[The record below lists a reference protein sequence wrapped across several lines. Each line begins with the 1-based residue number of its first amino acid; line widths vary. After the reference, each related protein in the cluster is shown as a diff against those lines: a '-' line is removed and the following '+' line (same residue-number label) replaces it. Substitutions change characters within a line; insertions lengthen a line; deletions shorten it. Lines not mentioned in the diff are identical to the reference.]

1 MAETAAAV
9 AGRRNVLVT
18 SALPYVNNVPHL
30 GNLVSCVLSADA
42 FARYCRLRGHNV
54 LFVSG
59 TDEYGAATEARA
71 LQERCAPP
79 EICDRY
85 HALHRDLYE
94 WFGIS
99 FDHFGRT
106 SSPQQTEI
114 CQDIFR
120 RLLENN
126 WLSEKTI
133 QQLYCSS
140 CQKFLEDRLVEGS
153 CPVEGPRLLA
163 RRSV

>member
-1 MAETAAAV
+1 
-9 AGRRNVLVT
+9 
-18 SALPYVNNVPHL
+18 VNNVPHL
-30 GNLVSCVLSADA
+30 GNLVGCVLSPDA

-54 LFVSG
+54 LFVCG

-71 LQERCAPP
+71 RREGCSPR

-85 HALHRDLYE
+85 HALHREVYE

-153 CPVEGPRLLA
+153 CPVEGCEAISTPSPPNFNFKRNIL
-163 RRSV
+163 V